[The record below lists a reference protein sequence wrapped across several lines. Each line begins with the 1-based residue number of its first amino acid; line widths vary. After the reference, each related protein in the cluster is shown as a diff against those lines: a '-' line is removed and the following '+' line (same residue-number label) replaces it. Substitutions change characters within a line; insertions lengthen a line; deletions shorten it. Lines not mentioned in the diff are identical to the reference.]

1 MLAAFGLPPWL
12 GHLAEGAARV
22 VGIVLVVASFAFGAW
37 ARRALGRSFTPL
49 PRPVESGSLATHGP
63 YRFARHPIYTSIIVA
78 SAGWSLLW
86 QSAIGAACGV
96 LLLVLFDLKS
106 RREERWLEEAYAGYP
121 EYRRRVKRFI
131 PFVY

>member
-1 MLAAFGLPPWL
+1 MLAAFGLPPWW
-12 GHLAEGAARV
+12 GRLAEGGTRV
-22 VGIVLVVASFAFGAW
+22 VAIALAAAGFAFGVW
-37 ARRALGRSFTPL
+37 ARRTLGRSFTPL
-49 PRPVESGSLATHGP
+49 PRPVESGSLATNGP
-63 YRFARHPIYTSIIVA
+63 YRFARHPMYTSIIVS

-86 QSAIGAACGV
+86 QSAAGAVCGV

>member
-1 MLAAFGLPPWL
+1 MLAAFGLPPLL
-12 GHLAEGAARV
+12 GRLAEGTTRAAAIV
-22 VGIVLVVASFAFGAW
+22 VVVAGFAFGIW
-37 ARRALGRSFTPL
+37 ARRTLGRSFTPL

-63 YRFARHPIYTSIIVA
+63 YRFARHPIYTSIIVT

-86 QSAIGAACGV
+86 QSAVGAACGV

-106 RREERWLEEAYAGYP
+106 RREECWLEEAYAGYR
-121 EYRRRVKRFI
+121 EYRKRVKRFI